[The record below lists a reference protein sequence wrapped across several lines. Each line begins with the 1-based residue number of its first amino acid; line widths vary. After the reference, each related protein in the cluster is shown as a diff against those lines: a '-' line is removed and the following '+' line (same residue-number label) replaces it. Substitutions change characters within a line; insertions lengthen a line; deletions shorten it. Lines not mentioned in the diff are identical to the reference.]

1 MTGVVFSIERY
12 ALQDGP
18 GIRTLVFLKGC
29 PLNCKWC
36 ANPESQIFTPQIL
49 YFRNKCASCGRCV
62 ELCPNDAIQFDDEF
76 GLFTNP
82 DKCTLCGI
90 CVDGCY
96 YGAREMSG
104 EDMEVR
110 EVLDVIE
117 RDRMYYDMT
126 GGGVTISGG
135 EPLLQSGFVR
145 ELTRECW
152 ERGIHT
158 AIETTLYSSK
168 ETIKRA
174 FEFIDLVFVDV
185 MHFDSQVHEQFTGV
199 RNERILENIVMIDGL
214 GKQFIIR
221 VPFIPGFNDDDNTQR
236 AIYKWAARLV
246 NLKWIEILPY
256 HRLGMGKYQGL
267 GRSYPMGDISPVS
280 KQSLFYLKDMGAEF
294 GVEVRIGAR

>member
-145 ELTRECW
+145 ELTRECG

-174 FEFIDLVFVDV
+174 IEFIDLVFVDV
-185 MHFDSQVHEQFTGV
+185 KHFDSQVHEQFTGV
-199 RNERILENIVMIDGL
+199 RNERIFENIVMIDGL